1 MADISIE
8 YFELDPNIEYVKIYG
23 LQRSGTNF
31 VSDLINKNF
40 ENTQVLV
47 NYGGWK
53 HGHYAAPWTL
63 GQEVNVAV
71 VAKNP
76 YAWLVSV
83 YNYWG
88 PNRKKNIGPDLAGV
102 PFEEFVKNRVCLE
115 YQKSIPYLIRA
126 SNPIQYWN
134 NMYFHWSS
142 VRLGDK
148 KICMIAYEAFLM
160 DAAYNIEILGKVL
173 GLKPKEQV
181 TVSEKTF
188 EPAGEQPKESDEA
201 WRDREYYVKQNY
213 LKMYNPKLIEF
224 VNQQLDIEMMLQFG
238 YDYVLPESLETK

>member
-1 MADISIE
+1 MSDVSIE
-8 YFELDPNIEYVKIYG
+8 YFELKPDIEYVKIYG

-31 VSDLINKNF
+31 VSDIINKNF

-76 YAWLVSV
+76 YAWLVSI

-88 PNRKKNIGPDLAGV
+88 PNRKKNIGPDLTGV
-102 PFEEFVKNRVCLE
+102 PFDEFVRNRVYFE

-126 SNPIQYWN
+126 SNPVQHWN

-142 VRLGDK
+142 IRLGDK
-148 KICMIAYEAFLM
+148 RICMIAYEAFLA
-160 DAAYNIEILGKVL
+160 DPAYNIEILGKVL
-173 GLKPKEQV
+173 KLNPKAE
-181 TVSEKTF
+181 TLVSDKVL
-188 EPAGEQPKESDEA
+188 EPAGEKPKEGSEFWKDK
-201 WRDREYYVKQNY
+201 EYYLSQDY
-213 LKMYNPKLIEF
+213 LKMYTPKLIEF
-224 VNQQLDIEMMLQFG
+224 VNDQLDIELMLQFG
-238 YDYVLPESLETK
+238 YDYVMPSQLEAK